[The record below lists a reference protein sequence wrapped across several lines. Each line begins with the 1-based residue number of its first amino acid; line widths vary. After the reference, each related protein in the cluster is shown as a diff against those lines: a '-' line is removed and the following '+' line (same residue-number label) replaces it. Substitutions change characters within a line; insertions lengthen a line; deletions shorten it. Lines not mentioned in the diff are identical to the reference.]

1 LFSSPPQTSPLRSR
15 ARGIV
20 LGTIIMVG
28 VPIMVISAKTVQ
40 ATLPILLVAA
50 SVGALAGGRSD
61 LIKASLNAVT
71 LSLFAYLGYAALSAL
86 WAPYPLASFLIAL
99 MGIIIAAGSLALV
112 NLVYTERSED
122 ALHMIEG
129 LLIGLLV
136 GLLYTIAEI
145 ASGQAIKMWAYNLLA
160 LSPNDLSPARYFTW
174 ENGRIIA
181 IHRDDLSRNVV
192 PIPLLIW
199 PALMGA
205 TVLREQAWR
214 RLVFAGLIVL
224 GGMAMLIAPNATAKV
239 AVFGGLLAFASAR
252 YAPRATR
259 YAVSLAWIVACLGV
273 IPAVLLAH
281 SLDLQ
286 NTSWLPLSAQLR
298 MSIWGAIVH
307 LVPYAPFLGV
317 GADMTYALQP
327 AVHELPL
334 AAPPDMAGFR
344 FAHPHNVYLQTWYEL
359 GLVGAL
365 LLTSFGLILLRQIGE
380 LAPAQRPYAFAL
392 FTAAS
397 VQIAFSYNLWQ
408 IWFMCLFGFAAAML
422 ALGANVIEDQGAN
435 RPGKKG

>member
-1 LFSSPPQTSPLRSR
+1 MFSSPPQTSPLRSR

-214 RLVFAGLIVL
+214 RLVFAGTHCA
-224 GGMAMLIAPNATAKV
+224 GWHGNADCAERDGKGCGV
-239 AVFGGLLAFASAR
+239 RRLAR
-252 YAPRATR
+252 VR
-259 YAVSLAWIVACLGV
+259 
-273 IPAVLLAH
+273 
-281 SLDLQ
+281 
-286 NTSWLPLSAQLR
+286 
-298 MSIWGAIVH
+298 
-307 LVPYAPFLGV
+307 
-317 GADMTYALQP
+317 
-327 AVHELPL
+327 
-334 AAPPDMAGFR
+334 
-344 FAHPHNVYLQTWYEL
+344 
-359 GLVGAL
+359 VGAL
-365 LLTSFGLILLRQIGE
+365 CTARDALRSITRVDRRLPRRHSGS
-380 LAPAQRPYAFAL
+380 APGAQP
-392 FTAAS
+392 
-397 VQIAFSYNLWQ
+397 
-408 IWFMCLFGFAAAML
+408 
-422 ALGANVIEDQGAN
+422 
-435 RPGKKG
+435 